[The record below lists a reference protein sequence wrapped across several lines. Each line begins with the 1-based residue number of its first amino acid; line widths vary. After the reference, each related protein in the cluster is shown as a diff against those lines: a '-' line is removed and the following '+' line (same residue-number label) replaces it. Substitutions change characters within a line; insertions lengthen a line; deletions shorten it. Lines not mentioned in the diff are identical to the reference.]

1 MSNVILMYIYFIGVQ
16 PPPLGLRV
24 VVTDVIEA
32 PQYMID
38 AGEEVCKRHGYG
50 RLAYI
55 YHNPDEGHSDY
66 KCKYKF
72 PKIKE

>member
-1 MSNVILMYIYFIGVQ
+1 MSNVILMYIYFIGLQ

-24 VVTDVIEA
+24 IVTDIIEA

-50 RLAYI
+50 MRT
-55 YHNPDEGHSDY
+55 DD
-66 KCKYKF
+66 K
-72 PKIKE
+72 